1 MLSEDDFLE
10 GVAFDE
16 AERRRCILRDIAMRV
31 RENGIHFAANSPKR
45 ATQFMPFAARTGL
58 EELMAEKEAAAAK
71 SNDFAGA
78 QVFDTP

>member
-10 GVAFDE
+10 DVAFDE
-16 AERRRCILRDIAMRV
+16 AERRRRILRDIAAQMRQH
-31 RENGIHFAANSPKR
+31 GAHFAANSPKR
-45 ATQFMPFAARTGL
+45 ATQFMPFAALTGF
-58 EELMAEKEAAAAK
+58 EELMAEKEADAAK

>member
-10 GVAFDE
+10 DVALDE
-16 AERRRCILRDIAMRV
+16 AERRRRILRDIAAQMRQH
-31 RENGIHFAANSPKR
+31 GAHFAANSPKR
-45 ATQFMPFAARTGL
+45 ATQFMPFAALTGF
-58 EELMAEKEAAAAK
+58 EELMAEKEADAAK